1 MNNDITHILSTW
13 EYDPNQV
20 NARFVTG
27 PDGRTRIQLRMDL
40 GVFQM
45 EPDGRPDGQRP
56 RGADT
61 LLEYYRTLAKTTKAG
76 KLKLDGEACAELQL
90 ESVQFYYRYLA
101 RMQLKDYAGVMADTQ
116 HNLAIFDLVENHGED
131 EELVWDFL
139 QFKPYVIMMHTRA
152 RAMALA
158 AEDKTDGAVEA
169 ARQGIL
175 QIETFWKEQGDEEML
190 KDNLEIDTLRELID
204 GFVQSRPRT
213 EIDELREEL
222 STAIRNENFEKAAKL
237 RDRLREIE
245 RVPAPASGA

>member
-101 RMQLKDYAGVMADTQ
+101 RMQLKDFAGVMADTR
-116 HNLAIFDLVENHGED
+116 HNLAIFDQRRRCFAESRETFRKLHFCFDHPFTAES
-131 EELVWDFL
+131 L
-139 QFKPYVIMMHTRA
+139 
-152 RAMALA
+152 LA
-158 AEDKTDGAVEA
+158 AASSSSP
-169 ARQGIL
+169 
-175 QIETFWKEQGDEEML
+175 
-190 KDNLEIDTLRELID
+190 
-204 GFVQSRPRT
+204 SR
-213 EIDELREEL
+213 
-222 STAIRNENFEKAAKL
+222 
-237 RDRLREIE
+237 
-245 RVPAPASGA
+245 